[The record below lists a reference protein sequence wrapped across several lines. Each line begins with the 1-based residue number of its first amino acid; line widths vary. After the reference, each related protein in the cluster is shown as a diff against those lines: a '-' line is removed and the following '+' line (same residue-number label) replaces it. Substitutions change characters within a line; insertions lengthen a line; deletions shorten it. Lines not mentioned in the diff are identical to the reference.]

1 MKFLINCDLGEVD
14 HVSELEKD
22 KMFLRYI
29 DMANIAC
36 GGHAGSDEV
45 MIELLKYCKRLDVL
59 PGAHPSYPD
68 RQNFGRTTIPGTTDD
83 IRRWTFEQVHRLA
96 QHASTI
102 GVKLHHV
109 KPHGALY
116 HDTMND
122 IDIAEAFIQG
132 LKEALDA
139 LIAKASQNLL
149 ENEHKFDLK
158 NATQTLHGSNSRKV
172 VTVKNTSDIRSTSQN
187 LNPHKSYKNQ
197 KIAIVGQSG
206 SKLEHVCN
214 REGLPFLSEA
224 FADRKYLPTGAL
236 QSRAIPGSV
245 LYRDEA
251 IEQVKYMMST
261 STVNSTNGPISIKFN
276 TVCVHGDS
284 PGALFIL
291 ESISKL

>member
-1 MKFLINCDLGEVD
+1 MHLQYIN
-14 HVSELEKD
+14 
-22 KMFLRYI
+22 
-29 DMANIAC
+29 MANIAC

-68 RQNFGRTTIPGTTDD
+68 RQNFGRTTIPCTTDD

-102 GVKLHHV
+102 GVKLHHI

-132 LKEALDA
+132 FKEAKDRRVSKDA
-139 LIAKASQNLL
+139 QDTQKNLL
-149 ENEHKFDLK
+149 DLAVK
-158 NATQTLHGSNSRKV
+158 NMFLKSNFKDEIQEKNTDHRTNSRK
-172 VTVKNTSDIRSTSQN
+172 TTSTSDIRSTSQN
-187 LNPHKSYKNQ
+187 LNPHKSHKNQ
-197 KIAIVGQSG
+197 KISIVRQSIPSTIHIVGQSD
-206 SKLEHVCN
+206 SKLEQVCI

-245 LYRDEA
+245 LNSDEA
-251 IEQVKYMMST
+251 IEQVKSMMS
-261 STVNSTNGPISIKFN
+261 SGTVNSTNGPIPIRFD
-276 TVCVHGDS
+276 TICVHGDS
-284 PGALFIL
+284 PDALSIL